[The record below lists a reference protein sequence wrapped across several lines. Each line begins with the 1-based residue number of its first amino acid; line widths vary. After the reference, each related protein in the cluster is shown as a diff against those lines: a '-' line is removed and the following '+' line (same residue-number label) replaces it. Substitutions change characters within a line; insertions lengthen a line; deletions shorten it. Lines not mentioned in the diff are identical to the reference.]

1 MKSSPFYDRDDLPTT
16 LEKKVMWKRI
26 DRNLTIT
33 RSELPVIK
41 FHIPSFI
48 MGSVASLLLL
58 FSVLG
63 VYSLYT
69 IIGSQNQNEIDRAYE
84 EALTTMS
91 NVSHELIDAA
101 PAHKRP
107 LLEAKQSTMEEI
119 DLAIQEIRSDILLN
133 GNTEFKQRQL
143 RQLYAMKLDY
153 MKELLLKGEK
163 DV

>member
-1 MKSSPFYDRDDLPTT
+1 MMSSPFYDHDDLPTI
-16 LEKKVMWKRI
+16 LEKKEMWKRI
-26 DRNLTIT
+26 ELSLKVP

-41 FHIPSFI
+41 FHIPSFVL
-48 MGSVASLLLL
+48 GSAASLLLL
-58 FSVLG
+58 FSVIG
-63 VYSLYT
+63 VYTLYT
-69 IIGSQNQNEIDRAYE
+69 FIGSQNQNEIDRAYE

-101 PAHKRP
+101 PIHKRP

-119 DLAIQEIRSDILLN
+119 DLAIHEIRSDILLN